1 LAAVLVPYSIHAAKE
16 VEMDTQINP
25 QYENVNVL
33 MEMFDAAKAL
43 AALNDVPVEGIVNQI
58 ILRNLALL
66 WQIRFGLFSD

>member
-1 LAAVLVPYSIHAAKE
+1 
-16 VEMDTQINP
+16 MDTQINP